1 MLLKASLWG
10 LHSFPLFVPRGDLI
24 MAPAESGSF
33 GHVNGDIFH
42 LILLTEFSMVDC
54 IILLLITSF
63 NHAKSL
69 NDIHL
74 VVIVLI
80 S

>member
-1 MLLKASLWG
+1 MLLKASFRG
-10 LHSFPLFVPRGDLI
+10 LHSFPLSVPRDDLI
-24 MAPAESGSF
+24 MAPAEIESF
-33 GHVNGDIFH
+33 GHVNVYVFRP
-42 LILLTEFSMVDC
+42 ILLAEFSVVDC
-54 IILLLITSF
+54 IILLLITSV

-69 NDIHL
+69 NVVHL